1 MYQTVNIIPT
11 NTNDLNEDQRAV
23 VLDLALTMNTA
34 SNNLYNLLNVFS
46 SATTT
51 LGIYKLIYKLEEVL
65 ITLNIINTID
75 ENIYEIREQSI
86 GYKELLSIEQH
97 SIRMFNNE
105 RSWITSYGSLGYYLS
120 FITKSN
126 ASYLSPSEQSY
137 YSNISLINL
146 YNSYKDL
153 GNFIQ
158 QEDESYDNVI
168 YDYIL
173 QVINKTPEIATIIR
187 HLKVLY
193 KYDLKQYGESYLL
206 SNFKDK
212 QYLDIIFQTLPINYM
227 YMLNDVYKAIQAEE
241 LVVEEILLQE
251 TTIDPIKTIYDYNES
266 LIGPGGIHTLITL
279 LASTLIRR
287 AHYLC
292 NTNYVNSA
300 SRIEDLIV
308 KASSLLQFSTLQ
320 VLQDVGQQIAQI
332 TTKDIQIYGNKL

>member
-11 NTNDLNEDQRAV
+11 SFTELNEDQRAV
-23 VLDLALTMNTA
+23 VLDLAITMNKS
-34 SNNLYNLLNVFS
+34 SNNLYNLLNIFS

-75 ENIYEIREQSI
+75 LNTYDIREQSI
-86 GYKELLSIEQH
+86 GYKELLSIKEH

-105 RSWITSYGSLGYYLS
+105 GSWITSYGSLGYYLS
-120 FITKSN
+120 FITAKN

-137 YSNISLINL
+137 YSNLCLIKL
-146 YNSYKDL
+146 YNSYLDL

-168 YDYIL
+168 YDYIV

-193 KYDLKQYGESYLL
+193 KYDLRVYGEPYLL
-206 SNFKDK
+206 SNFKEN
-212 QYLDIIFQTLPINYM
+212 QHLDVIFQRLPINYM
-227 YMLNDVYKAIQAEE
+227 YMLQDVYKAIQTND
-241 LVVEEILLQE
+241 LVIDEIQLQE
-251 TTIDPIKTIYDYNES
+251 TTIDCVKALYDYNES
-266 LIGPGGIHTLITL
+266 LIGSGGIHTLITL

-292 NTNYVNSA
+292 NTEYVSSA
-300 SRIEDLIV
+300 SRIEDLIA

-320 VLQDVGQQIAQI
+320 VLQDVGQQIDQM
-332 TTKDIQIYGNKL
+332 TTQEIEKYANKF